1 MRSSTLA
8 FRLAGAVFLAGLTGG
23 CMVAIP
29 PAIVIASYVIDVGSL
44 VATGK
49 TATDHALSAVAQQDC
64 AVMRIFEGRLCIDE
78 PDYQLADAGVLEPL
92 SDGDSSPPLV
102 ITPLA
107 DGNLAALPQVVAL
120 PDARLHRT
128 SGQFASGTITRD
140 SVLAGATYLVEGLTY
155 ATLPDN
161 GG

>member
-8 FRLAGAVFLAGLTGG
+8 VRLAGAVFLAGLTGG

-29 PAIVIASYVIDVGSL
+29 PALIIASYAIDVGSL

-49 TATDHALSAVAQQDC
+49 TATDHAISAVAQQDC
-64 AVMRIFEGRLCIDE
+64 AMMRIFEGRLCIDE

-92 SDGDSSPPLV
+92 SDGEPRQPLV

-107 DGNLAALPQVVAL
+107 DGDLAALPQVVSL
-120 PDARLHRT
+120 PDARVQT
-128 SGQFASGTITRD
+128 QFGARSITRD
-140 SVLAGATYLVEGLTY
+140 SVLSGATYLVDGLTY

>member
-1 MRSSTLA
+1 
-8 FRLAGAVFLAGLTGG
+8 V
-23 CMVAIP
+23 
-29 PAIVIASYVIDVGSL
+29 VIASYAIDVGSF

-49 TATDHALSAVAQQDC
+49 TATDHAISAVAQQDC
-64 AVMRIFEGRLCIDE
+64 AVMRLFEGRLCVDE

-92 SDGDSSPPLV
+92 SDGAPGQPLV

-107 DGNLAALPQVVAL
+107 DGNLAALPQMVSL
-120 PDARLHRT
+120 PDARVQTQLGAR
-128 SGQFASGTITRD
+128 SITRD
-140 SVLAGATYLVEGLTY
+140 SVLSGATYLVDGLTY